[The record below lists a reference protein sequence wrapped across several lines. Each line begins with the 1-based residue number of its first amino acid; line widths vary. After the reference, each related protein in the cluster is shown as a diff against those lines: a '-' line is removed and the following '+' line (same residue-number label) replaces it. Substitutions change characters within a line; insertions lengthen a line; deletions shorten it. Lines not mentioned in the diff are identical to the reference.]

1 MRSNRIGPILD
12 DLAFEKLSMDTSRKN
27 RMKCPVCGGDCVDN
41 AHDILLTIGQVFS
54 PCPDCH
60 GRVLDKRAPLKNRFY
75 EPPCTCGKRFID
87 EVFAHIY
94 VVMVEGGLL
103 SGTEP
108 LSKVGMPLIHPG
120 FFMRAPPY
128 LPSRSMVLVSG
139 MVTPEVAQRLFN
151 EVPEIRGVVMCGDFV
166 PGIADPGLGGDPKT
180 YELLAGCDVRASIFP
195 TSSGPLVMYQQQSQ
209 IHIEFPRSYNPK
221 IDSVER
227 KITLNTS
234 WFVDAACGIG
244 TLGLTAA
251 RLGVPHVVMND
262 AWYSAAFWS
271 AFNISVNSEFFAVDE
286 VVMHK
291 TYEEMKVHPVGR
303 MPEKIAE
310 TIGRQSIEVYHGDL
324 ADLYLVLPEV
334 PVLTALD
341 LFNKEDTGVI
351 QHITARYRE
360 HVSGEV
366 FIP

>member
-1 MRSNRIGPILD
+1 
-12 DLAFEKLSMDTSRKN
+12 MDTGQQN

-41 AHDILLTIGQVFS
+41 AHDIILSTGMVFS

-60 GRVLDKRAPLKNRFY
+60 GRLLDKKAPLKNRFY
-75 EPPCTCGKRFID
+75 EPPCACGKRFID

-94 VVMVEGGLL
+94 VVMIEEGLL
-103 SGTEP
+103 AGTEP
-108 LSKVGMPLIHPG
+108 LAKVGMPLIHPG
-120 FFMRAPPY
+120 FFMREPPY
-128 LPSRSMVLVSG
+128 LNARSLVLVSAI
-139 MVTPEVAQRLFN
+139 VTKDVAERLYR
-151 EVPEIRGVVMCGDFV
+151 EVPEIRGVVRSGDFV
-166 PGIADPGLGGDPKT
+166 PGIADPGLGEVPGT
-180 YELLAGCDVRASIFP
+180 YDLLAGCDVRASIFP
-195 TSSGPLVMYQQQSQ
+195 TSSGPLVLYQQQSQ
-209 IHIEFPRSYNPK
+209 IHIEFPRRYNPK

-227 KITLNTS
+227 KITQNTQ
-234 WFVDAACGIG
+234 WFVDAACGVG

-262 AWYSAAFWS
+262 AWFSAAFWS
-271 AFNISVNSEFFAVDE
+271 AFNISVNCEFLAVDG

-291 TYEEMKVHPVGR
+291 TYEEMKARPVGR

-310 TIGRQSIEVYHGDL
+310 TRGRQSIEVYHGDL
-324 ADLYLVLPEV
+324 ADLYRVLPGV

-341 LFNKEDTGVI
+341 LFNKGDTGLI
-351 QHITARYRE
+351 QHITALFQE